1 MRGKKAGV
9 RPSAFATDIERT
21 ITGNLKR
28 FISLFVITALGAT
41 MLVGLKA
48 ACDDLRFTA
57 DDYYDAQRL
66 FDISVKS
73 TLGLDEADISAL
85 GEVDG
90 VEVAEGGY
98 TESAY
103 TQVDGLSEKVDLK
116 ALSAAG
122 LNEPRVIEG
131 RLPRDVHEVAVT
143 QKYLDA
149 SGKKIGDTVTFESA
163 EEKRGGTAEEG
174 SDAAGSSDT
183 PAIFERGR
191 YTITASVFDPMDVN
205 AGSKTMSF
213 RSTGGPQY
221 AFFLTPAAVVDR
233 DMFTVAYLRVAG
245 ASDSCPTRMNTRSL
259 SMASRDASSRFA
271 SVARRS
277 ARAA

>member
-1 MRGKKAGV
+1 M
-9 RPSAFATDIERT
+9 
-21 ITGNLKR
+21 
-28 FISLFVITALGAT
+28 
-41 MLVGLKA
+41 
-48 ACDDLRFTA
+48 
-57 DDYYDAQRL
+57 
-66 FDISVKS
+66 
-73 TLGLDEADISAL
+73 
-85 GEVDG
+85 G

-163 EEKRGGTAEEG
+163 EEKHGGTAEEG
-174 SDAAGSSDT
+174 SDAAGSTDAT
-183 PAIFERGR
+183 AIFERGR

-233 DMFTVAYLRVAG
+233 DTFTSPTFVLPTPP
-245 ASDSCPTRMNTRSL
+245 SSCPTRMNTRSS
-259 SMASRDASSRFA
+259 SMASRDVSSRFA
-271 SVARRS
+271 SAARRS

>member
-1 MRGKKAGV
+1 M
-9 RPSAFATDIERT
+9 
-21 ITGNLKR
+21 
-28 FISLFVITALGAT
+28 ITALGAT

-149 SGKKIGDTVTFESA
+149 SGKKIGC
-163 EEKRGGTAEEG
+163 RR
-174 SDAAGSSDT
+174 
-183 PAIFERGR
+183 IIR
-191 YTITASVFDPMDVN
+191 YTGD
-205 AGSKTMSF
+205 F
-213 RSTGGPQY
+213 RARP
-221 AFFLTPAAVVDR
+221 LHHHR
-233 DMFTVAYLRVAG
+233 IRV
-245 ASDSCPTRMNTRSL
+245 RSHGCE
-259 SMASRDASSRFA
+259 
-271 SVARRS
+271 RRQQDHELP
-277 ARAA
+277 